1 MISGFLFIQTKKL
14 LNKKETR
21 EKQKEMKTGR
31 RKFKL
36 DEVYDIGVKAKQ
48 VWEEVIYRYITLYS
62 QTDPIICPTKK
73 EFLVDQQF
81 CLLLVQFLDKIII
94 QVHES
99 SFILRKL
106 TVYSCFYIDK

>member
-1 MISGFLFIQTKKL
+1 M

-62 QTDPIICPTKK
+62 QTDPIKVISCRPIVLFT
-73 EFLVDQQF
+73 FSLVSRQNDN
-81 CLLLVQFLDKIII
+81 LG
-94 QVHES
+94 
-99 SFILRKL
+99 
-106 TVYSCFYIDK
+106 T